1 MCDIH
6 SFFKGGIE
14 VGGIYVKA
22 VLPGGAA
29 DLDRRI
35 RKGTNIKI
43 SIYLSFF
50 VEFL

>member
-1 MCDIH
+1 
-6 SFFKGGIE
+6 

-35 RKGTNIKI
+35 RKGMYVCNHLARILRVHLFIRT
-43 SIYLSFF
+43 
-50 VEFL
+50 V